1 MNLSTMEGGRTSN
14 KGGLDIK
21 TKPGKVGEEEVKVV
35 KIDFNTW
42 YRSLSFDNVSKL
54 DENGNGS
61 SISQHDSSGSDSDA
75 TITWEEEEDIQGEKL
90 DDDLDALLQFEGYD
104 GSSEDR

>member
-1 MNLSTMEGGRTSN
+1 MEPERSSN
-14 KGGLDIK
+14 KGDLDTK
-21 TKPGKVGEEEVKVV
+21 TKHVNPKKKEEVKVV

-54 DENGNGS
+54 DENGNAGN
-61 SISQHDSSGSDSDA
+61 SQDSSESDSDA
-75 TITWEEEEDIQGEKL
+75 TITWDDETHEKL
-90 DDDLDALLQFEGYD
+90 DDLDTLLQFEGYD